1 MRKTKS
7 SFIIAVAAIFIVI
20 AGLFLLD
27 SSNRVKAINSDQ
39 INPDNLPGI
48 QTGSVPWV
56 AETDHLKERLVTIGL
71 PALSTEGTVLHTHEH
86 LDIFI
91 SGKQLTIPQD
101 IGIGQFQQFFSPIH
115 THDTTGIIHV
125 ESPVIQTFT
134 LGQFFDIWGVRF
146 SDKCIGGYCNSD
158 TMTLRAY
165 VDGKAVT
172 SNFRNLPLSAH
183 QEIVITYGMDS
194 QLPSPI
200 PSSYNFPP
208 DY

>member
-1 MRKTKS
+1 MGISLINKTKQ
-7 SFIIAVAAIFIVI
+7 
-20 AGLFLLD
+20 
-27 SSNRVKAINSDQ
+27 VKVSINSDQ

-56 AETDHLKERLVTIGL
+56 AETDYLKERLAAIGL
-71 PALSTEGTVLHTHEH
+71 PVLSSEGTILHTHEH
-86 LDIFI
+86 LDIFV

-101 IGIGQFQQFFSPIH
+101 IGINESGQFFSPIH

-134 LGQFFDIWGVRF
+134 LGQFFDIWGVRLT
-146 SDKCIGGYCNSD
+146 DKCIGGYCGSN
-158 TMTLRAY
+158 TMTLRIY
-165 VDGKAVT
+165 VNGKAVT
-172 SNFRNLPLSAH
+172 SNFRNLVLSAH
-183 QEIVITYGMDS
+183 QEIVIAYGTDS
-194 QLPSPI
+194 QLPSSI